1 MSRIHLQKIVIVNMP
16 SAKLYIWMQFQNKVS
31 DVAKPFVQSELAA
44 VIKKECDQREQLWM
58 SGIVKSTRM
67 APRACEDHISDEEVW
82 LFCCIQ
88 GHNCQLL
95 NGKLEISGFYQY
107 SQFLYCLGAALH

>member
-1 MSRIHLQKIVIVNMP
+1 MFRMHSQQIVIVNMP

-44 VIKKECDQREQLWM
+44 VIKKERGQREQLWM
-58 SGIVKSTRM
+58 SGVVKSTRM

-95 NGKLEISGFYQY
+95 NDELEISGFYLC
-107 SQFLYCLGAALH
+107 SQFL

>member
-1 MSRIHLQKIVIVNMP
+1 MQKIVIVNMP
-16 SAKLYIWMQFQNKVS
+16 SAKLYIWMQFRNKVS